1 MKKRVAV
8 VGAGSSGLVCL
19 KELIAEGHTVVAY
32 ECRREPGGIFRSSRY
47 GGRAYD
53 SMRLTSSNYVTAFS
67 DYPPRE
73 REPCHWRH
81 DQYLSYLQ
89 QYATHHDLLR
99 HVRFETRVE
108 RIERVGERWRVRS
121 VGPAGQQVDT
131 FDAIAVCSGIVHR
144 PHIPAMP
151 DQERFR
157 GEIIHS
163 SSYHNA
169 VPFTGKRVVIV
180 GGGETAAD
188 ICNEIAQTAT
198 KCHVSQRNGQWVLPR
213 LVRGSPNDFHTS
225 RVLHGLPRPLLDE
238 LSLLRARAHL
248 TAARLPVLGCL
259 VSPSAALRSRLLL
272 DSGRGVFSQFAV
284 KSDEMIRPLL
294 ERKITRHGGVE
305 RLVPDGVVFADGA
318 RVEADVVLLCT
329 GYHQGFAFMDDLP
342 VDFGR
347 LYHRCFSPALGPS
360 VAFIGFA
367 RPAIGAIP
375 PIAEMQARWFALVC
389 SGRRTLPPAPTMEQV
404 ALTEQATRRR
414 QFGVVADRLES
425 LVDYTPYQDTLADE
439 IGCRPDLARLA
450 VTDPRRAWKLFAGPF
465 VGAQFRLVGPHA
477 DPVAARETLDR
488 VRPVLTAGFIAFLIV
503 CHVVTRLLAA
513 LGLKRF
519 APALRLRAPHDPGHL
534 PGADATSGDTAGLG
548 RFDDRARTT
557 EPADDDAEDDS
568 GDDLARS
575 GARSSGDGV
584 GHRAH
589 GARDPRPA
597 PT

>member
-32 ECRREPGGIFRSSRY
+32 ESRRELGGIFQSSRY

-67 DYPPRE
+67 DYPPLE
-73 REPCHWRH
+73 YEPKHWRH
-81 DQYLSYLQ
+81 EQYLKYLQ
-89 QYATHHDLLR
+89 SYATHHDLLQY
-99 HVRFETRVE
+99 VRFETHVE
-108 RIERVGERWRVRS
+108 HIERDGERWRVRS
-121 VGPAGQQVDT
+121 TGPAGAQVDE
-131 FDAIAVCSGIVHR
+131 FDAIAICSGIVHR
-144 PHIPAMP
+144 PHIPTLP

-180 GGGETAAD
+180 GGGETSAD
-188 ICNEIAQTAT
+188 ICNELAQTAA
-198 KCHVSQRNGQWVLPR
+198 KCHVSQRRGQWVLPR

-225 RVLHGLPRPLLDE
+225 RVLHGLPRPLLNT
-238 LSLLRARAHL
+238 LSLARARAHL
-248 TAARLPVLGCL
+248 AVARLPGLGCI

-284 KSDEMIRPLL
+284 KSDEMIRPML
-294 ERKITRHGGVE
+294 ERKIIRHGAIE
-305 RLVPDGVVFADGA
+305 RLLPDGVVFADGT

-347 LYHRCFSPALGPS
+347 LYHRCFSPALGAS
-360 VAFIGFA
+360 AAFIGFA

-389 SGRRTLPPAPTMEQV
+389 SGRRTLPPTRDMEQV
-404 ALTEQATRRR
+404 AREEQAARRR
-414 QFGVVADRLES
+414 QFGAVADRLES

-450 VTDPRRAWKLFAGPF
+450 ATDPRRAWKLFAGPF

-488 VRPVLTAGFIAFLIV
+488 VRPVLTAGFIAFLVV
-503 CHVVTRLLAA
+503 CHLATRLLAA
-513 LGLKRF
+513 IGFKRF
-519 APALRLRAPHDPGHL
+519 APALRLRSPNDPG
-534 PGADATSGDTAGLG
+534 PRGRGRAGDTAGLG
-548 RFDDRARTT
+548 GQSDRARTT

-568 GDDLARS
+568 GDDLARR
-575 GARSSGDGV
+575 GARIGGDGV
-584 GHRAH
+584 GHRAR